1 MGGTLGYRDRIP
13 GEDEGEGV
21 TTDCSL
27 PLSSVEIAGPRCVV
41 VGCELN
47 GAGPRGSYT
56 KRSLAHKLPSSSF
69 PEPVL
74 SVRAAIPVF
83 DFQIFVKSLSLMRA
97 WV

>member
-1 MGGTLGYRDRIP
+1 M
-13 GEDEGEGV
+13 
-21 TTDCSL
+21 TTDYFL
-27 PLSSVEIAGPRCVV
+27 PLSSVEIADPRSVR

-74 SVRAAIPVF
+74 SVRPAIPVF